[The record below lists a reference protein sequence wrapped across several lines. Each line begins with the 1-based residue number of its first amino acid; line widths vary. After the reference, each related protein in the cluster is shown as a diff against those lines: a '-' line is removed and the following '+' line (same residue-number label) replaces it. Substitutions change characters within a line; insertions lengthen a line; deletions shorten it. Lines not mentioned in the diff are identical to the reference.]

1 VYSLRWITRF
11 AIPLLN
17 EIGIEPFL
25 NLSHR
30 RRWFRTSTPP
40 SLAEKSN
47 DPYLIALVAGSAAN
61 GKQAADIKK
70 LLEKL
75 ANLQAVDG
83 HLDGK
88 EGSITRSGGIS
99 LAVETTS
106 LPVLAWMKVP
116 AFRPQA
122 EKAVQWLVGS
132 RLGGEQC
139 REPAA

>member
-1 VYSLRWITRF
+1 M
-11 AIPLLN
+11 
-17 EIGIEPFL
+17 
-25 NLSHR
+25 
-30 RRWFRTSTPP
+30 STPP
-40 SLAEKSN
+40 SLVEKSN
-47 DPYLIALVAGSAAN
+47 DPYLIDLVEGSAAN
-61 GKQAADIKK
+61 GKQAAYIKK

-88 EGSITRSGGIS
+88 EGSITRSGGVS

-106 LPVLAWMKVP
+106 LAALVWMKVP

-132 RLGGEQC
+132 RLGCEQC
-139 REPAA
+139 RDPTA